1 MRHRYTYYILCMYVH
16 ILKMEVFLMGKNHYA
31 SLLETY
37 FLTEH
42 DLVHSV

>member
-1 MRHRYTYYILCMYVH
+1 MRHRYTYYILCMY

-31 SLLETY
+31 SLFETY

-42 DLVHSV
+42 D